1 MTQPVPA
8 SANNVWSEY
17 EVQATASLSDRPL
30 RTLKHGD
37 AFAVFDS
44 SGDCG
49 TFAQTAEGVYFR
61 DTRFLSRLQLLIGGK
76 RPLLLTSAVHEN
88 KAALTV
94 ELTNPDIWFGD
105 KDKLARDTIFLS
117 RTKFLRDNASYERI
131 LIRNFSSDKRSLRL
145 DLSFD
150 SDFKDIFEVRGTTRK
165 RRGKLR
171 CKVRDRRTLMFEY
184 EGLDAIRRTTTLQF
198 IPQPTRL
205 SPNGATWNVSAAPYA
220 QQSVFVIIQ
229 FNEGEEASSVDAA
242 EYLRAYR
249 DCRRERR
256 LSTEQIAKISSSNEL
271 FNEVL
276 ARATSDVYTL
286 VSHTDGGPYPY
297 AGIPWFST
305 VFGRDGIITAMLMLW
320 VDASLTRGVLRTLA
334 ATQAAVTDLSSDAQ
348 PGKILHELR
357 HGEMANLGEVPF
369 GHYYGSVDATPL
381 FIMLAGMYLER
392 TGDLAFIR
400 DIWPNVTAALAWID
414 RFGDSDGDG
423 FVEYSRAVQSG
434 LANQGWK
441 DSWDAIV
448 HDDGRLAE
456 GPIALCEVQGYV
468 FAAKRLAAKMALA
481 LGLRGLSDDL
491 SRQAKEL
498 QDRFE
503 STFWCEDLGIYA
515 LALDGSKRPCKV
527 YSSNAL
533 HTLFTKI
540 AAPDRARR
548 TAHSM
553 FDANGFSGWG
563 VRTLS
568 TGQPRYNPMSYH
580 NGSVWPHDNAL
591 IALGLSYYDMNAEVL
606 RIFTGMFEAARFQEL
621 RRLPEL
627 FCGFKRRA
635 HLGPTPYPV
644 ACSPQAWASA
654 AFFGIIAATLGLELL
669 YEENQVRLRN
679 PALPRFADELEIRD
693 LQLGSSRLHLRV
705 HRHGQD
711 VTANIISR
719 QGDARLV
726 LVK

>member
-1 MTQPVPA
+1 MTRPVPT

-49 TFAQTAEGVYFR
+49 TFAQTAEGLYFR
-61 DTRFLSRLQLLIGGK
+61 DTRFLSRLQLLIEGK

-94 ELTNPDIWFGD
+94 DLTNPDIWVSD
-105 KDKLARDTIFLS
+105 NDKLARDTIFLS
-117 RTKFLRDNASYERI
+117 RTKFLRDNASFERI
-131 LIRNFSSDKRSLRL
+131 LLRNFSSETRSLRL
-145 DLSFD
+145 DLFFD
-150 SDFKDIFEVRGTTRK
+150 SDFKDIFEIRGTKRK

-171 CKVRDRRTLMFEY
+171 CKVRDRGTVMFEY
-184 EGLDAIRRTTTLQF
+184 DGLDAISRTTTLRF
-198 IPQPTRL
+198 IPEPTRL
-205 SPNGATWNVSAAPYA
+205 SPDGATWNVSAAPYA
-220 QQSVFVIIQ
+220 QKSVFVIIQ
-229 FNEGEEASSVDAA
+229 FNEDEEASSADAA
-242 EYLRAYR
+242 DYLRAYR
-249 DCRRERR
+249 NSLRERR
-256 LSTEQIAKISSSNEL
+256 LSTEHIAKISSSNEL

-320 VDASLTRGVLRTLA
+320 VDPSLTRGVLRTLA
-334 ATQAAVTDLSSDAQ
+334 ATQAAVTDPASDAQ

-369 GHYYGSVDATPL
+369 GRYYGSIDATPL

-400 DIWPNVTAALAWID
+400 DIWPNVTAALTWID
-414 RFGDSDGDG
+414 GFGDSDGDG
-423 FVEYSRAVQSG
+423 FVEYSRAVESG

-481 LGLRGLSDDL
+481 LGLRELSDDL
-491 SRQAKEL
+491 SKQAKEL

-503 STFWCEDLGIYA
+503 STFWCEDRGIYA
-515 LALDGSKRPCKV
+515 LALDGSKRRCQV

-548 TAHSM
+548 TARSM

-568 TGQPRYNPMSYH
+568 AGQPRYNPMSYH

-591 IALGLSYYDMNAEVL
+591 IALGLSYYGMSAEVL
-606 RIFTGMFEAARFQEL
+606 RIFSGMFDAARFQEL

-627 FCGFKRRA
+627 FCGFKRRD

-654 AFFGIIAATLGLELL
+654 AFFGIVAASLGLELL
-669 YEENQVRLRN
+669 YEDNEIRLRN
-679 PALPRFADELEIRD
+679 PALPRFVDELEIRD

-719 QGDARLV
+719 QGDAHVV
-726 LVK
+726 LLK

>member
-17 EVQATASLSDRPL
+17 EVQATASLSERPF

-44 SGDCG
+44 FGDCG
-49 TFAQTAEGVYFR
+49 KFAQTAEGLYFR
-61 DTRFLSRLQLLIGGK
+61 DTRFLSRLQLLIEGK

-88 KAALTV
+88 KTALTV
-94 ELTNPDIWFGD
+94 ELTNPDIWVGD
-105 KDKLARDTIFLS
+105 NDKLARDTIFLY
-117 RTKFLRDNASYERI
+117 RTKFLRDNGSYERI
-131 LIRNFSSDKRSLRL
+131 LIRNFNSETRPLRL

-150 SDFKDIFEVRGTTRK
+150 SDFKDIFEVRGTSRK
-165 RRGKLR
+165 RRGKPR
-171 CKVRDRRTLMFEY
+171 CKVTDRRTIRIEY
-184 EGLDAIRRTTTLQF
+184 EGLDAISRTTTLRF
-198 IPQPTRL
+198 IPQPSRL
-205 SPNGATWNVSAAPYA
+205 SPEGATWNISTAPNA
-220 QQSVFVIIQ
+220 QNSVFVIIQ
-229 FNEGEEASSVDAA
+229 FTEDQEPSSADAA
-242 EYLRAYR
+242 DYLRAYR
-249 DCRRERR
+249 DSLRERR
-256 LSTEQIAKISSSNEL
+256 LSTEHIAKISSSNEL

-286 VSHTDGGPYPY
+286 VSQTDTGPYPY

-320 VDASLTRGVLRTLA
+320 VDPTLASGVLRTLA
-334 ATQAAVTDLSSDAQ
+334 ATQATVTDPAADAQ

-448 HDDGRLAE
+448 HDDGCLAD

-468 FAAKRLAAKMALA
+468 FAAKRQAAKMAQA
-481 LGLRGLSDDL
+481 LDLTALSDDL

-498 QDRFE
+498 QYRFE
-503 STFWCEDLGIYA
+503 STFWCEDRGIYA

-568 TGQPRYNPMSYH
+568 AGQLRYNPMSYH